1 MIFWQ
6 SWYYSIHTLAFFPI
20 FMTINKMNVMQLVGF
35 IGPME
40 IILVLSVSLVMF
52 VIPIIALIDI
62 LRSEFV
68 GNNKL
73 IWVLVILLTWI
84 LGAILYYFIGRKQ
97 KIENWFLPRCF
108 HREKWAVCRI
118 SWTVYRYFFTDQ
130 PHFSILQLIL
140 KTDKQ

>member
-1 MIFWQ
+1 
-6 SWYYSIHTLAFFPI
+6 
-20 FMTINKMNVMQLVGF
+20 MQLLGF

-97 KIENWFLPRCF
+97 KIEN
-108 HREKWAVCRI
+108 
-118 SWTVYRYFFTDQ
+118 
-130 PHFSILQLIL
+130 
-140 KTDKQ
+140 